1 LFNDE
6 LFRSIAANSCIDYCI
21 IYKPDTCTFPV
32 QSTGMYKICS
42 TVIFLV
48 SAITSFGQAKIPAD
62 AAAKH
67 IGETVTVCSM
77 VYGVKALEKVT
88 FINVGSAYPNAPLT
102 LVIFAKDLVNFND
115 TPAKLYNNKSICVT
129 GTIKDYKGKA
139 EIIVNKQEQI
149 RVE

>member
-1 LFNDE
+1 
-6 LFRSIAANSCIDYCI
+6 
-21 IYKPDTCTFPV
+21 
-32 QSTGMYKICS
+32 MYKIIS
-42 TVIFLV
+42 IAIYLV
-48 SAITSFGQAKIPAD
+48 STIASFGQGKIPAD

-115 TPAKLYNNKSICVT
+115 TPAKLYVNKSICVT
-129 GTIKDYKGKA
+129 GIIKEYKDKV

-149 RVE
+149 KVE